1 MSTACGGDEKD
12 ETGDDPHP
20 HEVLL
25 FWRTEAS
32 SSRRRRASVPTPIVA
47 RRTTADALATLIR
60 ANNLRL
66 RLSRS
71 PIAARYSWGLRSA
84 RDVER
89 WSDGIR
95 LIDEWHL
102 FDRPEPRI
110 SGPGGC
116 ATSSL
121 LANIM
126 GIYHYRL
133 GDEGA

>member
-1 MSTACGGDEKD
+1 ML
-12 ETGDDPHP
+12 
-20 HEVLL
+20 V
-25 FWRTEAS
+25 
-32 SSRRRRASVPTPIVA
+32 
-47 RRTTADALATLIR
+47 R